1 MIAKLARI
9 GDGLPPGMGSTMFL
23 DREIHSPL
31 RKRLEEGGKVLLLF
45 GARRVGKTTLAR
57 RLLEELPL
65 KTLELTGD
73 DAVVS
78 SLLASRDAMRLDE
91 LVSGYE
97 MLFLDEAQRV
107 PDVGLALK
115 LIHDRHPE
123 LRMLVT
129 GSSALDLAS
138 RTREALTGRTWTFQ
152 LHAFSYR
159 ECLAVRNAF
168 EQNRRLER
176 DLVYGMYPEVQACES
191 DSDRGE
197 YLRELHMA
205 YLFKDLLEIGGIR
218 YPRKLVD
225 LVRLLAYQ
233 VGSEVSYT
241 ELGTSLG
248 LAKDTVA
255 SYVDLLERAFI
266 VFRLEG
272 FSRNLRNEVTRNG
285 KLYFHD
291 LGVRNAAMS
300 DFRAF
305 AARQDQGA
313 LWENFLISERRKR
326 QAPGVEARFW
336 RLRSGAEVDYVE
348 IEAEDLRAFEFK
360 VSAKARAKAPASW
373 MGAYPG
379 AGWQKIDRENYM
391 EFIAG

>member
-1 MIAKLARI
+1 
-9 GDGLPPGMGSTMFL
+9 MFL
-23 DREIHSPL
+23 DRELHASL
-31 RKRLEEGGKVLLLF
+31 RQRLEEGGKVLLLF

-57 RLLEELPL
+57 RLMEELPY

-78 SLLASRDAMRLDE
+78 GLLAARDGMRMDE
-91 LVSGYE
+91 LVSGYG
-97 MLFLDEAQRV
+97 LVFLDEAQRI

-115 LIHDRHPE
+115 LLHDRHPE
-123 LRMLVT
+123 LRLLVT

-138 RTREALTGRTWTFQ
+138 RTREALTGRTWAFH

-168 EQNRRLER
+168 EQDRRLER
-176 DLVYGMYPEVQACES
+176 DLIYGMYPEVQAYES
-191 DSDRGE
+191 DADRGA
-197 YLRELHMA
+197 YLRELHAA
-205 YLFKDLLEIGGIR
+205 YLFKDLLEMGGLR

-225 LVRLLAYQ
+225 LLRMLAYQ
-233 VGSEVSYT
+233 VGSEVSCT

-248 LAKDTVA
+248 LSKDTVA
-255 SYVDLLERAFI
+255 SYVDLLEKAFI
-266 VFRLEG
+266 IFRLEG

-285 KLYFHD
+285 KIYFHD
-291 LGVRNAAMS
+291 LGVRNVAMG

-313 LWENFLISERRKR
+313 LWENFLIAERRKR
-326 QAPGVEARFW
+326 QLPGVENRFW
-336 RLRSGAEVDYVE
+336 RLSSGAEVDYLE
-348 IEAEDLRAFEFK
+348 IEGEKLRAFEFK

-373 MGAYPG
+373 VEAYPG
-379 AGWQKIDRENYM
+379 AGWQKIDRGNYM
-391 EFIAG
+391 SFIAG

>member
-1 MIAKLARI
+1 
-9 GDGLPPGMGSTMFL
+9 MFL
-23 DREIHSPL
+23 DREIHAPL
-31 RKRLEEGGKVLLLF
+31 RQRLEEGGKVLLLF
-45 GARRVGKTTLAR
+45 GARQVGKTTLAH
-57 RLLEELPL
+57 RLIEELPF

-78 SLLASRDAMRLDE
+78 SLLASRDATRMDE
-91 LVSGYE
+91 LVSGYGL
-97 MLFLDEAQRV
+97 LFLDEAQRI

-138 RTREALTGRTWTFQ
+138 RTREALTGRTWSFH

-176 DLVYGMYPEVQACES
+176 DLIYGMYPEVQAYES
-191 DSDRGE
+191 DADRSA
-197 YLRELHMA
+197 YLRELHA
-205 YLFKDLLEIGGIR
+205 VYLFKDLLEMGGLR

-225 LVRLLAYQ
+225 LVRMLAYQ

-248 LAKDTVA
+248 LSKDTVA
-255 SYVDLLERAFI
+255 SYVDLLEKAFI
-266 VFRLEG
+266 VFRLDG
-272 FSRNLRNEVTRNG
+272 FSRNLRNEVTRTG
-285 KLYFHD
+285 KIYFHD
-291 LGVRNAAMS
+291 LGVRNVAIG
-300 DFRAF
+300 DFRSF

-313 LWENFLISERRKR
+313 LWENFLIAERRKR
-326 QAPGVEARFW
+326 QLSGVENRFW
-336 RLRSGAEVDYVE
+336 RLSSGAEVDFVE
-348 IEAEDLRAFEFK
+348 IEGEKLRAFEFK

-373 MGAYPG
+373 LEAYPG

-391 EFIAG
+391 SFIAG

>member
-1 MIAKLARI
+1 
-9 GDGLPPGMGSTMFL
+9 MFM
-23 DREIHSPL
+23 DREIHASML
-31 RKRLEEGGKVLLLF
+31 HRLEEGGKILLLF

-57 RLLEELPL
+57 RLIGELPL

-73 DAVVS
+73 DAITS
-78 SLLASRDAMRLDE
+78 GLLASRDAMRMDE

-97 MLFLDEAQRV
+97 LLFLDEAQRV

-115 LIHDRHPE
+115 LLHDRHPE
-123 LRMLVT
+123 LRLLVT

-138 RTREALTGRTWTFQ
+138 RTREALTGRTWSFH

-176 DLVYGMYPEVQACES
+176 DLIYGMYPEVQAYGS
-191 DSDRGE
+191 DADRGA
-197 YLRELHMA
+197 YLRELHTA
-205 YLFKDLLEIGGIR
+205 YLFKDLLEMGGLR

-225 LVRLLAYQ
+225 LVRMLAYQ
-233 VGSEVSYT
+233 VGSEVSYS
-241 ELGTSLG
+241 ELGTALG
-248 LAKDTVA
+248 MSKDTVA
-255 SYVDLLERAFI
+255 SYVDLLEKAFI

-285 KLYFHD
+285 KVYFQD
-291 LGVRNAAMS
+291 LGVRNVAMG
-300 DFRAF
+300 DFRSF

-313 LWENFLISERRKR
+313 LWENFLIAERRKR
-326 QAPGVEARFW
+326 QLPGVERRFW
-336 RLRSGAEVDYVE
+336 RLSSGAEVDYVE
-348 IEAEDLRAFEFK
+348 SEGENLRAFEFK

-373 MGAYPG
+373 VKAYPG
-379 AGWQKIDRENYM
+379 AEWQKIDRDNYM
-391 EFIAG
+391 AFIAG